1 MKLRTIF
8 IQPLSFLLPLSILCT
23 QCQTPAIVQQTTV
36 FTTEE
41 QTNLTPEQALQKL
54 KEGNE
59 RFVSDKLI
67 HYDYPSQVERS
78 AAKQAPYAVVLSCM
92 DSRTSSEIVFNLG
105 IGDIFN
111 IRVAGNIVNT
121 GILGSLEYA
130 CANAGAKVIVVEG
143 HSHCGAI
150 HAAIDGKK
158 GGNITSLM
166 KQIMP
171 AINAVKTPTIA
182 ERTSKNEAF
191 FEAVV
196 EENVWEAI
204 NEIRTKSEVL
214 KSMEATGKI
223 KIVAAV
229 YDLMTGKVQFFEGR
243 EEAKLH
249 AGVAGVKH

>member
-1 MKLRTIF
+1 MKSETI
-8 IQPLSFLLPLSILCT
+8 LSKIGAILLPLSILLT
-23 QCQTPAIVQQTTV
+23 QCTTPKIVEQTSV
-36 FTTEE
+36 FSKEE
-41 QTNLTPEQALQKL
+41 QTNLTPDQALQKL
-54 KEGNE
+54 KDGNQ
-59 RFVSDKLI
+59 RFVKNKLI
-67 HYDYPSQVERS
+67 QYDYPSQVERS
-78 AAKQAPYAVVLSCM
+78 AAKQAPFAVILSCM

-150 HAAIDGKK
+150 HAAIDGAK

-166 KQIMP
+166 KQITP

-182 ERTSKNEAF
+182 ERKSSNDTF

-204 NEIRTKSEVL
+204 NEIRVKSEVL
-214 KSMEATGKI
+214 RSMEAAGKI

-229 YDLMTGKVQFFEGR
+229 YDLQTGKVNFFEGK
-243 EEAKLH
+243 EVDKLH
-249 AGVAGVKH
+249 ATVVH

>member
-1 MKLRTIF
+1 MSMIF
-8 IQPLSFLLPLSILCT
+8 KTKKTRFFAILLPLSILLT
-23 QCQTPAIVQQTTV
+23 QCETPAKMGQQTQV
-36 FTTEE
+36 FSKEE

-54 KEGNE
+54 KDGNQ
-59 RFVSDKLI
+59 RFVTDKLI
-67 HYDYPSQVERS
+67 QYDYPSQVERS
-78 AAKQAPYAVVLSCM
+78 AAKQAPYAVILSCM
-92 DSRTSSEIVFNLG
+92 DSRTSSEIIFNLG

-111 IRVAGNIVNT
+111 IRVAGNIVNS

-150 HAAIDGKK
+150 HAAIDGAK

-166 KQIMP
+166 KQITP
-171 AINAVKTPTIA
+171 ALNAVKTATVA
-182 ERTSKNEAF
+182 ERTSKNETF

-204 NEIRTKSEVL
+204 NEIRAKSPL
-214 KSMEATGKI
+214 LQSLEATGKI

-229 YDLMTGKVQFFEGR
+229 YDLQTGEVHFFEGR
-243 EEAKLH
+243 EVEKLH
-249 AGVAGVKH
+249 VGVKH